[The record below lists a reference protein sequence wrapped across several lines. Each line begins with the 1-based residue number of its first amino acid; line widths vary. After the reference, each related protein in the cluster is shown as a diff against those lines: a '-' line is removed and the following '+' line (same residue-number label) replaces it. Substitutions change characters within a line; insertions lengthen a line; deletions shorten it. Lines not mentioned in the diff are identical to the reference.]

1 MSRNVG
7 ALKAVCCQQTLVAE
21 CLGPTLQLQFGL
33 GLGWARE
40 WDFSQLFLFILS
52 VLKCDR
58 HLTQRIVTDSVYMKN
73 TSTIVMMM

>member
-1 MSRNVG
+1 MHLRR
-7 ALKAVCCQQTLVAE
+7 QQTLVAE
-21 CLGPTLQLQFGL
+21 WLGPSLQLQFGL

-58 HLTQRIVTDSVYMKN
+58 HLTRCIVTDSAYMKN
-73 TSTIVMMM
+73 NSTIVIMSS